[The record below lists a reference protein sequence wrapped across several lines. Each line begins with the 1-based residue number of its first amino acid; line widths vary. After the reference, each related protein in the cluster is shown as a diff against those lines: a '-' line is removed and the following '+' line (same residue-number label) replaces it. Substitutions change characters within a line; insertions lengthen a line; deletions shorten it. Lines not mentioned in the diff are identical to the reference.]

1 MKRFFTYTTIAA
13 TLTLWAGAAQAA
25 PSGEVVPPHPV
36 QTIQQFLQRE
46 ELQAERERQAQWE
59 AERQAQAERERQA
72 QLEAERQ
79 AQAERERQAQLEAER
94 QAQAERERQAQLEA
108 ERQAQEAAESTEE
121 APEAESAPTLTA
133 APSEPAQPLQ
143 IGSPLP
149 EPPALQEKPAL
160 KVALASGQEGELW
173 TMYARLGRT
182 GSQGDAQL
190 RQSLERLS
198 QDHPAA
204 HEDLYLRAWRARIAA
219 KGALAFKNDSSLS
232 QSLAAAAQRD
242 LQFIGPWLERYKE
255 MVTIHGYREPAW
267 IGGRVDAASQA
278 VLALCDLQALH
289 PQAGRLESIRRL
301 AEGISLC
308 LQPQSQLYPFGA
320 HFSYVTAEGKP
331 RTYPVPGKG
340 ELVAGAALFPQ
351 RQYAALALV
360 TASQLLG
367 EEDFL
372 ESAESEGCN
381 FFAKLALSGNIP
393 YSFAPRPER
402 EITSLW
408 GVVAAVENLLAL
420 KKATGKELY
429 AILAGCAAIDLGQLP
444 TSSQVKEAQALVS
457 DLLANQGAAQWL
469 EAKDLCLP
477 FRGTVIEL
485 EDGKAVQKAFDT
497 EPLEYPGGTP
507 GHFAVVGRD
516 NMFWMRFD
524 VPRDDPYYFYLS
536 FLNSNFTGGLVS
548 VLVRIDGDQIFK
560 VNLGGA
566 TDDPF
571 VDCKFV
577 DGPRQLRQGPH
588 SVGVRF
594 AGLLMKS
601 PAILDSISIEPA
613 VGRRWVRLRDGRSLL
628 VMHSIADRTVQ
639 TRMQELEGPQ
649 GTPPRWTLL
658 DRAGQP
664 TPKELKVDKRK
675 RTWLDIPPGGTVI
688 LEWQPGVEIPNLPAD
703 TGA

>member
-46 ELQAERERQAQWE
+46 ELQEERERQAQLE

-289 PQAGRLESIRRL
+289 PQADLIVLWHGTNDWYWGAPLGAPKDTCPETYCGALRQAVAALRCISPRANIVSMTPLPRWQEPDGIPASPAPRAGYFVRNRAGHTL
-301 AEGISLC
+301 AE
-308 LQPQSQLYPFGA
+308 Y
-320 HFSYVTAEGKP
+320 E
-331 RTYPVPGKG
+331 
-340 ELVAGAALFPQ
+340 AALLSCSRELCFP
-351 RQYAALALV
+351 V
-360 TASQLLG
+360 
-367 EEDFL
+367 
-372 ESAESEGCN
+372 
-381 FFAKLALSGNIP
+381 
-393 YSFAPRPER
+393 
-402 EITSLW
+402 
-408 GVVAAVENLLAL
+408 
-420 KKATGKELY
+420 
-429 AILAGCAAIDLGQLP
+429 IDLRTLMNLHPGNASLYLKDGIHP
-444 TSSQVKEAQALVS
+444 NRRGYEVLTRIASAQ
-457 DLLANQGAAQWL
+457 
-469 EAKDLCLP
+469 
-477 FRGTVIEL
+477 I
-485 EDGKAVQKAFDT
+485 
-497 EPLEYPGGTP
+497 
-507 GHFAVVGRD
+507 
-516 NMFWMRFD
+516 
-524 VPRDDPYYFYLS
+524 
-536 FLNSNFTGGLVS
+536 
-548 VLVRIDGDQIFK
+548 
-560 VNLGGA
+560 
-566 TDDPF
+566 
-571 VDCKFV
+571 
-577 DGPRQLRQGPH
+577 
-588 SVGVRF
+588 
-594 AGLLMKS
+594 
-601 PAILDSISIEPA
+601 
-613 VGRRWVRLRDGRSLL
+613 RLWYES
-628 VMHSIADRTVQ
+628 
-639 TRMQELEGPQ
+639 
-649 GTPPRWTLL
+649 
-658 DRAGQP
+658 
-664 TPKELKVDKRK
+664 
-675 RTWLDIPPGGTVI
+675 
-688 LEWQPGVEIPNLPAD
+688 
-703 TGA
+703 